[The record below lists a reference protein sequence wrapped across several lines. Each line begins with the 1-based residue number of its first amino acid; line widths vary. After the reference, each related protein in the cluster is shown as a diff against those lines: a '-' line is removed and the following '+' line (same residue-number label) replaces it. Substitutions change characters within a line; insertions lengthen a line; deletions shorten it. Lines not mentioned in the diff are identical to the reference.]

1 MNDHVDE
8 LLALYALSGL
18 EPEETARVEAHLV
31 DCSACR
37 AEAEAQRWLVILIA
51 ESIQP
56 VEPPGLARARVLRRT
71 QKTSIPSA
79 SPARPRLPAG
89 WSRVAAVARQWAWPV
104 LAGAAI
110 LGLVFWNLRLQDD
123 IEFLETQLDTQ
134 FEDQQQILND
144 YRQQALALYQ
154 QQADIQ
160 KSTVGIITSPNTQE
174 IALMGTESASQASG
188 RVFVGQDRQMVVI
201 VVKDLPPLKPGQA
214 YQVWVITQAGPQPSL
229 VFAVNNNGWGT
240 TTVPVPTDQV
250 DFTGFGIS
258 VEPEGGSQTPTQVV
272 MLGNL

>member
-37 AEAEAQRWLVILIA
+37 AEAEAQRWLVNLIA

-71 QKTSIPSA
+71 HKTSIPSA

-89 WSRVAAVARQWAWPV
+89 WSRVATVARQWAWPV